1 MFKILLL
8 TLLLFCNLV
17 ACVSINKNNDFTKQ
31 KSLRLKNNLLYK
43 VIKNEDSKNSCYLR
57 LKVKAGVL
65 MQDPQENGMAHA
77 IQHLAFR
84 SPEVTNFLLKNN
96 LSLQAD
102 DNAIT
107 NNEDTIYSLDL
118 NNCSDDTIKE
128 AFSVLTHFAFG
139 IKFNDHLITKEKLIL
154 NNEQINDSS
163 MQQEISQKMLN
174 KLYSGTNIANNSLL
188 GDFESRN
195 RFNIKNLQDFYHK
208 WYRIDNMQLLVA
220 GDININLV
228 NTLIKD
234 NFNTIKKPE
243 MKLPEIS
250 FHKPD
255 YKHPFFI
262 INNPDI
268 NNEIEVI
275 LSMQPKLIVQ
285 ESFEQKYLK
294 DKEIFDLVLSMINQQ
309 LIENVKNQNRSF
321 APEVWGKYYYGEY
334 SEFYFSTNTKT
345 NELKES
351 FIKDFSI
358 IKEALKNGFSD
369 IELKNAI
376 GERKKSLQNTIDE
389 ETSLNPYFVDLLLQD
404 IENNKPTWQKEHQSF
419 LINILDQIT
428 LKDCLISLK
437 NTLKNGNRFL
447 FAIGDIKE
455 DQESVDIL
463 VDTMNSL

>member
-1 MFKILLL
+1 
-8 TLLLFCNLV
+8 
-17 ACVSINKNNDFTKQ
+17 
-31 KSLRLKNNLLYK
+31 
-43 VIKNEDSKNSCYLR
+43 
-57 LKVKAGVL
+57 
-65 MQDPQENGMAHA
+65 MQEPHENGMAHA

-84 SPEVTNFLLKNN
+84 DRGVTNFLLKNN
-96 LSLQAD
+96 LSMQAD

-118 NNCSDDTIKE
+118 NDCSDEIIKE
-128 AFSVLTHFAFG
+128 AFSVLAHFAFG
-139 IKFNDHLITKEKLIL
+139 IKFNDDLIAEEKIIL
-154 NNEQINDSS
+154 NSEQINDAN
-163 MQQEISQKMLN
+163 MPQEISQKMLN

-195 RFNIKNLQDFYHK
+195 KFNIKNLQEFYYK

-243 MKLPEIS
+243 IKLPKIAS
-250 FHKPD
+250 QKPD
-255 YKHPFFI
+255 YKHPFFV

-268 NNEIEVI
+268 NNEIELT

-285 ESFEQKYLK
+285 ESFEQKDLK
-294 DKEIFDLVLSMINQQ
+294 NKEIFDLVLSMLNQR
-309 LIENVKNQNRSF
+309 LMENIKNQNRGF

-334 SEFYFSTNTKT
+334 SEFYFSTTTKT

-351 FIKDFSI
+351 FMKDFSV
-358 IKEALKNGFSD
+358 IKESLKNGFLD
-369 IELKNAI
+369 TELKNAI
-376 GERKKSLQNTIDE
+376 EERKKSLQNILNE
-389 ETSLNPYFVDLLLQD
+389 ETVLNPYLVDLLLQD
-404 IENNKPTWQKEHQSF
+404 IENNKPMWQKEHQSF
-419 LINILDQIT
+419 LINILDKIT

-437 NTLKNGNRFL
+437 NTLNNGNRFL

-455 DQESVDIL
+455 DQESIDIL